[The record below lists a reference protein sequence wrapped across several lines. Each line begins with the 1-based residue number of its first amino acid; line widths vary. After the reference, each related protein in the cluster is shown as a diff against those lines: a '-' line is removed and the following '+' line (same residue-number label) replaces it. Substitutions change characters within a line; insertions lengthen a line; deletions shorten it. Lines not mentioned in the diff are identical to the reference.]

1 MQVLFP
7 ATAPSA
13 KPVRR
18 GAKLGGNSLS
28 NQFREQLN
36 DLINTINESVPRYV
50 RCIKPNSIASSRPM
64 DMDSDAVK
72 EQLRAGSILEA
83 VRIRKIGYGYRMA
96 YDDFGYKFWPII
108 GQRIYENDHDIT
120 KKIFLKGSSIVDTSE
135 QRRVLKIGPDQAWQC
150 GRTKVFMK
158 DTARFAIE
166 SALNKIQSQKATSI
180 QCRIRQVLALKTA
193 RARRSARH

>member
-7 ATAPSA
+7 ATVAAA

-83 VRIRKIGYGYRMA
+83 VRIRKIGYGYRMQ
-96 YDDFGYKFWPII
+96 YDDFGAKFWPIL
-108 GQRIYENDHDIT
+108 GQRVFETDSVIA
-120 KKIFLKGSSIVDTSE
+120 KKIFMKSIQIVENNHKAALMQTS
-135 QRRVLKIGPDQAWQC
+135 GPDQSWQC
-150 GRTKVFMK
+150 GTTKVFMK
-158 DTARFAIE
+158 DSARFAIE
-166 SALNKIQSQKATSI
+166 AALHK
-180 QCRIRQVLALKTA
+180 VEM
-193 RARRSARH
+193 